1 MLPAIGNAAAW
12 GAHVTELAKAA
23 TRPAGELDARFIG
36 DIFGS
41 LVFPDR
47 VVDETSVC
55 PFRARSISP
64 RSAVITLEVEA
75 RRGEPVALRFD
86 GIGIRHGAVER
97 VFKGGFVVAFD
108 EEPSIASEL
117 LERIDWLK
125 LKSRGKAEERRAH
138 RRVLPRDP
146 AARVIFNR
154 DHTEPCQI
162 KDMSQSGAA
171 IQCAVIPPVGQ
182 LVAVGAVPGRVV
194 RHFEGGFA
202 IRFVELQNLSVLEGL
217 MTLRTGAEK
226 QMAARRI
233 DQTARRLGTDE

>member
-1 MLPAIGNAAAW
+1 M
-12 GAHVTELAKAA
+12 TELAKSGL
-23 TRPAGELDARFIG
+23 RPAGELDARFIG
-36 DIFGS
+36 DIFGC
-41 LVFPDR
+41 LVFTDR
-47 VVDETSVC
+47 VVDESSVC
-55 PFRARSISP
+55 PFRARSITT
-64 RSAVITLEVEA
+64 RSAVITLEAET

-97 VFKGGFVVAFD
+97 VFKGGFVVSFEA
-108 EEPSIASEL
+108 EGGKAAEL

-125 LKSRGKAEERRAH
+125 LKARGKAEERRAH

-162 KDMSQSGAA
+162 RDMSQSGAA
-171 IQCAVIPPVGQ
+171 VSCAVTPPIGQ
-182 LVAVGAVPGRVV
+182 LVAIGAVPGRVV

-202 IRFVELQNLSVLEGL
+202 IRFIELQNLTVLEGL

-233 DQTARRLGTDE
+233 DQTVRRLNTDE